1 MTTPRARALAFPA
14 ALVVLFAL
22 TALFRFTA
30 LSNGFSND
38 QFIHLANAQQMLFG
52 EWPTRDF
59 LDAGMPLMYLVSA
72 AAQRTIGTTLLA
84 EGVVT
89 SLAFALAAVLTAA
102 AVRELTGSAVLGVIA
117 ALLEIA
123 IVPRAYSY
131 PKILTYALGFLLL
144 QRYVTSPSTG
154 RLAALAAGIVTAF
167 LFRHDHG
174 IHLGLAGVLAA
185 WLAVDER
192 AVQGGL
198 RRAAILVGLGT
209 AMALPYLAYVHAYD
223 GIWSYV
229 EKGLEFRDREFG
241 RSEYEWPTLTGDEPR
256 HAALFYFY
264 WAVPVLASA
273 LALRAW
279 RRGVDPATPARVLP
293 IVAVAFLLNSTYARP
308 PMNARLP
315 DAIVPF
321 VMLAAFAAHQAWR
334 APRSAVWRPAVVFI
348 GVLIATAVVSVDRA
362 GEHLERS
369 GLLEPHNW
377 VEHVATTTAVL
388 EAPHDPIVM
397 PSPVAEALV
406 PFYDYVARCTT
417 TEHRLLVVGIIPE
430 VVFFSHR
437 PFAGG
442 QAILPPGYF
451 AAAKYQRAVVDKLA
465 TQTVPFVVLPGE
477 RYVENFDELF
487 PLVAEHVRRRYAP
500 LAAFGDDEDAK
511 VEILIDRNIETPA
524 RDATTGWPCV
534 KHAAR

>member
-1 MTTPRARALAFPA
+1 MTAPRARALAFPA

-38 QFIHLANAQQMLFG
+38 QFVHLANAQQMLFG

-59 LDAGMPLMYLVSA
+59 LDAGMPLMYVASA
-72 AAQRTIGTTLLA
+72 AAQRALGNTLFSEAVL
-84 EGVVT
+84 T
-89 SLAFALAAVLTAA
+89 SAAFALAAVLTAA
-102 AVRELTGSAVLGVIA
+102 AVRELTGSRALGVIA
-117 ALLEIA
+117 AVLEVA

-131 PKILTYALGFLLL
+131 PKILTYAIGFLLL
-144 QRYVTSPSTG
+144 QRYVTRPSTG

-174 IHLGLAGVLAA
+174 IHLGVAGVLAA
-185 WLAVDER
+185 WLALDTR
-192 AVQGGL
+192 GG
-198 RRAAILVGLGT
+198 RGSCSRAAMLVGLGT
-209 AMALPYLAYVHAYD
+209 LMVLPYLLYVQAFD
-223 GIWSYV
+223 GIWTYV

-241 RSEYEWPTLTGDEPR
+241 RSEYEWPALGGDEPM
-256 HAALFYFY
+256 HAVLFYAY
-264 WAVPVLASA
+264 WAAPVLAGL

-279 RRGVDPATPARVLP
+279 QRAVDPGAPARVLP

-321 VMLAAFAAHQAWR
+321 VMLGAWLAHVAWR
-334 APRSAVWRPAVVFI
+334 SPRSALWRPAAALI
-348 GVLIATAVVSVDRA
+348 GILVAAAVVSVDRT
-362 GEHLERS
+362 GEHLQRS
-369 GLLEPHNW
+369 GMLEPQNW
-377 VEHVATTTAVL
+377 AEHVGRTRATL

-397 PSPVAEALV
+397 PSPVAEALI
-406 PFYDYVARCTT
+406 PFYGYVARCTT
-417 TEHRLLVVGIIPE
+417 MEHRLLVVGVVPE
-430 VVFFSHR
+430 VVFFAHR

-451 AAAKYQRAVVDKLA
+451 AAEKYQRAVVDKLSA
-465 TQTVPFVVLPGE
+465 QSVPFVVLPGE

-487 PLVAEHVRRRYAP
+487 PLVADHVRQRYTAMAS
-500 LAAFGDDEDAK
+500 LGDDEEAK
-511 VEILIDRNIETPA
+511 VDVLIDRNLDA
-524 RDATTGWPCV
+524 ASRDAATGWPCV
-534 KHAAR
+534 KDAPT